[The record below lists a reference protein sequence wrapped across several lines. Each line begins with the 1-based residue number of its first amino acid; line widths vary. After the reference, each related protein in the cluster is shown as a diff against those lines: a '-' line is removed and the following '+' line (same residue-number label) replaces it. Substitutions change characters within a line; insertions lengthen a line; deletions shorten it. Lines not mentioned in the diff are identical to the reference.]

1 MAKTVTKNEERT
13 EAAAERAAV
22 KAERDTLKAVAK
34 SGVVKVMFAIDPS
47 LPRDHQFIERCI
59 NGVIYRFRRGVM
71 VDVPAAVFE
80 TIERKERDK
89 IMSMQK
95 YSGFQDAGQKLDV

>member
-1 MAKTVTKNEERT
+1 MAKPITQKDERS

-34 SGVVKVMFAIDPS
+34 SGVVKVMFTIDPS
-47 LPRDHQFIERCI
+47 LPKDHQFIERCI
-59 NGVIYRFRRGVM
+59 NGVIYRYPRGVM

-89 IMSMQK
+89 IMSMQR
-95 YSGFQDAGQKLDV
+95 YSGFQDGGQKLDV